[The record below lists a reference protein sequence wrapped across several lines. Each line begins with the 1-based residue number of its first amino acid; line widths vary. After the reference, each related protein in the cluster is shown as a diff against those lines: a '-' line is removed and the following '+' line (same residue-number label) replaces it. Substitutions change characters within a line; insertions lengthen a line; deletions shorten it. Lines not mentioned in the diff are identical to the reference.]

1 MNRITTIGTAAILGI
16 TGNTALAQH
25 HVYHVRDL
33 GTLAGPTRATAMN
46 AAGAVTGF
54 TTDAQAHHH
63 AFLWDGTLH
72 TFNPLPGDS
81 LAIGYAVDAQ
91 GRVIGASFD
100 LGETTIR
107 SFREQG
113 GSVVSLGTFTARG
126 VGPSGNVV
134 GYLRATGIA
143 NTAVDHACRLDNGS
157 PTDLGTLGGA
167 NSYAFA
173 TNTAGQIVGLSWL
186 LGDQQTRATLWQ
198 GAPLQVRDLG
208 TIGGTRSVAYS
219 INDMNQ
225 VAGGSQNGS
234 GLWRAV
240 RFDLDATG
248 VVLARVNLGALP
260 TGSAVAPW
268 SMARAINNS
277 ATVVGVSSGKAFVQ
291 QGAGAMQDLA
301 ALVAPASSMRL
312 SGAWAVND
320 SGQIAASGYGP
331 LGEERA
337 VLLTPCDADAN
348 RDGNVN
354 VPDIFAFLSL
364 WFASDPLADFDGNGA
379 LGVPDIFAFLSA
391 WFAGCV

>member
-1 MNRITTIGTAAILGI
+1 MNRMTTIGALAILGAA
-16 TGNTALAQH
+16 GQTALAQH
-25 HVYHVRDL
+25 HVYHARDL
-33 GTLAGPTRATAMN
+33 GTLAGPTHATAMN

-54 TTDAQAHHH
+54 TTDAQAYHR
-63 AFLWDGTLH
+63 AFVWDGTLDA
-72 TFNPLPGDS
+72 FDPLQGDT
-81 LAIGYAVDAQ
+81 LAIGYAIDAQ

-100 LGETTIR
+100 LGETAIR

-126 VGPSGNVV
+126 VSPAGNVV
-134 GYLRATGIA
+134 GYLRSTGIA
-143 NTAVDHACRLDNGS
+143 NTAVDHACRLDGGS
-157 PTDLGTLGGA
+157 LTDLGTLGGA
-167 NSYAFA
+167 DSYAFA

-186 LGDQQTRATLWQ
+186 VGDQQTRATLWQ
-198 GAPLQVRDLG
+198 GTPLQVRDLG
-208 TIGGTRSVAYS
+208 TIGGTRSIAYA

-225 VAGGSQNGS
+225 ITGGSQNGS

-240 RFDLDATG
+240 RFDLDAAG

-277 ATVVGVSSGKAFVQ
+277 ATTVGISSGKAFVQ
-291 QGAGAMQDLA
+291 KGSGAMQDLA
-301 ALVAPASSMRL
+301 TLVAPVSSMQL

-337 VLLTPCDADAN
+337 ILLTPCDADAN
-348 RDGNVN
+348 RDGSLDVPDIFTFLSLWFANDAAADFDGN
-354 VPDIFAFLSL
+354 GTIAVPDIFAFLSL
-364 WFASDPLADFDGNGA
+364 WFA
-379 LGVPDIFAFLSA
+379 
-391 WFAGCV
+391 GC